1 MDGYWLERCRILR
14 SRVSGFATSYMDA
27 VRRPRLA
34 SLKVP
39 LAELTNRKWV
49 TFFFLGQ
56 MGAIRPFPRANAFER
71 RSSTDKMLLL
81 TDISLYTH
89 QKS

>member
-34 SLKVP
+34 SLQVP
-39 LAELTNRKWV
+39 LAELPNRKWV
-49 TFFFLGQ
+49 TFFLG
-56 MGAIRPFPRANAFER
+56 
-71 RSSTDKMLLL
+71 TDGGHK
-81 TDISLYTH
+81 SLP
-89 QKS
+89 QGKRI